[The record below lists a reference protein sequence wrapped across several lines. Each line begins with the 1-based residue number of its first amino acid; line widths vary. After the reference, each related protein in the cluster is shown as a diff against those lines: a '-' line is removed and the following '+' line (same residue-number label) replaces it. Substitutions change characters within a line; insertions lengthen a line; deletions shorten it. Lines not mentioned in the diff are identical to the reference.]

1 MADEHG
7 KDAQQVA
14 PGDRWSPGDPLP
26 WTKWYW
32 RDWLSNPAIRRMSPD
47 QRGRFMDVRAST
59 LGTRT
64 PGVMTEDDVRAW
76 AGYTPKEWTEARAVF
91 AGAFN
96 TTRRKGK
103 WLLEDVIETWK
114 ASMERAKRFTNRAK
128 KAAASRTGKRRSG
141 NEMTSTSSPQAE
153 LDVNTDVRLQT
164 LEPKTTAV
172 PDVQTVPDGTV
183 GLAPD
188 GTSGTAAVSALLGRV
203 LGHVGQASGTSGTEA
218 KAGGSRG

>member
-7 KDAQQVA
+7 KDAQQ
-14 PGDRWSPGDPLP
+14 PGGSDRWGPGEALP
-26 WTKWYW
+26 WTKFYW
-32 RDWLSNPAIRRMSPD
+32 REWLSDPAIRRLSPE

-76 AGYTPKEWTEARAVF
+76 AGYTPKEWAEVRAVF
-91 AGAFN
+91 SGPFN
-96 TTRRKGK
+96 TTRRRGK
-103 WLLEDVIETWK
+103 WLLEDVVETWK
-114 ASMERAKRFTNRAK
+114 ASIERAKRFTKRAK
-128 KAAASRTGKRRSG
+128 KAAASRTGKTRSG
-141 NEMTSTSSPQAE
+141 KEMTSTSSPQAD

-164 LEPKTTAV
+164 LEFKNSAV

-203 LGHVGQASGTSGTEA
+203 LGHVGQAGGTSGTEA
-218 KAGGSRG
+218 TAGGSRG